1 MNELN
6 KSAKRTK
13 SYTIASFYN
22 DYLGSIEKDTVYDID
37 YNTYRAIVTDYFKH
51 LQHQVIE
58 EGKRIKLP
66 YRLGAL
72 QIIKSKPKYLDKR
85 SLRID
90 YQATKQTGKLIFL
103 LNEHSDMYKYRF
115 LWSKTDVMVPNKSKY
130 QLVATRANKRRLA
143 QIIKNRELDYE
154 EV

>member
-22 DYLGSIEKDTVYDID
+22 DYLGSIERDTVYDID

-66 YRLGAL
+66 YRLGTL

-130 QLVATRANKRRLA
+130 QLVATRANKRRLC
-143 QIIKNRELDYE
+143 QCIKQRLCDYE
-154 EV
+154 EI